1 MDPCPGAWHTTTAGV
16 MGQKRAGGAA
26 SLRGAR
32 ADYSELV
39 LEPVAAD
46 EIAASAM
53 RPAPEIFH
61 PPLVPADQKV
71 ASERAFNDA
80 VLEAAPGFFYT
91 MDRDGRLVRL
101 NRSLASALGVTQ
113 DTGAGINPFEYL
125 SDEDRERGLA
135 ALDHIFETGS
145 GEVQLP
151 IPIEGEVRQ
160 VLMTARRVDIGG
172 APYCV
177 GFGIDVTDRAR
188 MEEELR
194 RTRDELEQ
202 RVAERTAAL
211 TTMNDRLKRTE
222 RALLTLSWSNQT
234 LVRSTDS
241 PRLLQDV
248 CDAAREVGGYMLA
261 WVGYAQDDEEK
272 TVKPVAW
279 SGVDESFF
287 DTIKVT
293 WADGPSGQGAVGRCI
308 REMRAI
314 HVADTAADP
323 CFEPWRTVAKQ
334 QGWGSVVGLPLIGRD
349 GRCFGA
355 LALYAAEADAF
366 DDREVALLQELSMDL
381 AFGLDN
387 LEVREKQVRAEEE
400 LRESYARLEAMTW
413 DVAESMGRVVEA
425 RDPYTQGHERR
436 VSRLCKLIA
445 QEMGLPADETA
456 AVEMAALLHDI
467 GKLGVPSE
475 ILTKPGTLSRTEF
488 ALIKDHSYRGYEI
501 LKGIAFPWP
510 IADIVLQHH
519 ERLDG
524 SGYPGGLDGDEISLP
539 ARILAVADVV
549 EAMASHRPY
558 RPAIGLAEAI
568 AEIAGNEGAYDPAV
582 VEACCNLY
590 ERGDIVF

>member
-1 MDPCPGAWHTTTAGV
+1 MGHKKTPGAGSGIDLGV
-16 MGQKRAGGAA
+16 HG
-26 SLRGAR
+26 
-32 ADYSELV
+32 ELA
-39 LEPVAAD
+39 LEPLAAA
-46 EIAASAM
+46 EIASVGQPAAEVLHPAALAACEDRSA
-53 RPAPEIFH
+53 A
-61 PPLVPADQKV
+61 
-71 ASERAFNDA
+71 ERAFNDA
-80 VLEAAPGFFYT
+80 VLDAAPGFFYT

-101 NRSLASALGVTQ
+101 NRALASALHVTPA
-113 DTGAGINPFEYL
+113 TGAGIDPFALIGPE
-125 SDEDRERGLA
+125 DEARGRA

-151 IPIEGEVRQ
+151 IPVNGEVRQ
-160 VLMTARRVDIGG
+160 VLMTARRVDIAG

-188 MEEELR
+188 MEDELR
-194 RTRDELEQ
+194 QTRDQLEH
-202 RVAERTAAL
+202 RVEERTAAL
-211 TTMNDRLKRTE
+211 TAMNDRLKRTE

-234 LVRSTDS
+234 LVRSTNS

-248 CDAAREVGGYMLA
+248 CDAAREVGGYKLA
-261 WVGYAQDDEEK
+261 WVGYADDDDAK
-272 TVKPVAW
+272 TVRPVAW
-279 SGVDESFF
+279 SGVDEDFF
-287 DTIKVT
+287 DRLHVS
-293 WADGPSGQGAVGRCI
+293 WEDGPEGQGAVGRCI
-308 REMRAI
+308 RDQRPV
-314 HVADTAADP
+314 HVSDTGSDP
-323 CFEPWRTVAKQ
+323 CFAPWRDLALE
-334 QGWGSVVGLPLIGRD
+334 QGYGSCVGLPLINREGH
-349 GRCFGA
+349 CFGA
-355 LALYAAEADAF
+355 LALYAAETDAF
-366 DDREVALLQELSMDL
+366 DDREVALLQELAMDL
-381 AFGLDN
+381 AFGLDS
-387 LEVREKQVRAEEE
+387 LEIRAKQARAEEE

-445 QEMGLPADETA
+445 HEMGLPPDESA

-519 ERLDG
+519 ERMDG
-524 SGYPGGLDGDEISLP
+524 SGYPSALKGDEISVS

-568 AEIAGNEGAYDPAV
+568 AEIAGNEAAYDPAV

-590 ERGDIVF
+590 ERGAIEF